1 MSTSIGYGR
10 LSSEAEVRHYRDE
23 NDVEESAF
31 EDEELAPVMSKE
43 ERKRIWW
50 WNAGINMTF
59 ITLW

>member
-10 LSSEAEVRHYRDE
+10 LSPEAEVRHYRDE

-31 EDEELAPVMSKE
+31 EDEEVVPIMSKE